1 MTHVAVKDFGP
12 IAEASVE
19 LKPLTVFIGP
29 NNSGKSYLA
38 LTVYCLSRAL
48 FGDASSISMGRMH
61 RGYYLW
67 REFPPELV
75 ERASQELKKTW
86 PTAESR
92 IGGPIKISDLS
103 NEMQDV
109 LVEAAR
115 SSAHSLSRS
124 VGIEL
129 QRCYGTEIHGLV
141 RRGSALSA
149 PQLEVGISEP
159 DGSFQWEMQVT
170 DQDLATKNWTV
181 NLLDHSINNMNNRD
195 VGLPIGLL
203 VDIPDEFLRI
213 ATLELVWPILRNLI
227 GEAHY
232 MPASRSGILQ
242 GHKTLASLIVG
253 SASRAWLQ
261 PMEIPRLAG
270 VVTDLIQSLLS
281 LDPNRAVENPA
292 HQVAEFLEREVTRGS
307 VDLDRRVE
315 YPEIYYENDN
325 GKFLL
330 HQVSSMVSEV
340 APIVLFLKYLV
351 RPGQLFIIEEPESHL
366 DTDNQRKLARAIAML
381 VNSGVKVL
389 ITTHSDFFV
398 NQINNLLLLS
408 QISSRSRAAR
418 KYSANEV
425 LDPYN
430 VGAYLFRN
438 GEDGS
443 RVETLEV
450 TANSGIPTFPFT
462 DAHSAL
468 YNEAIRLEHSSR

>member
-1 MTHVAVKDFGP
+1 MTRVAVKDFGP

-48 FGDASSISMGRMH
+48 FGDSSFTSLQTIGGRH
-61 RGYYLW
+61 HSW
-67 REFPPELV
+67 PEFPPKLL
-75 ERASQELKKTW
+75 ERTGQELKKAW
-86 PTAESR
+86 PNAESLAR
-92 IGGPIKISDLS
+92 GPIKVGDLS
-103 NEMQDV
+103 NDMQDV
-109 LVEAAR
+109 LVEATR
-115 SSAHSLSRS
+115 SFADSLSYS
-124 VGIEL
+124 VSREL

-141 RRGSALSA
+141 RREAALSA
-149 PQLEVGISEP
+149 PQLQVGISAS
-159 DGSFQWEMQVT
+159 DGSFLWEMQAT
-170 DQDLATKNWTV
+170 EPELSTKNWVV
-181 NLLDHSINNMNNRD
+181 NLLEHAINNRD
-195 VGLPIGLL
+195 VGLPMASLA
-203 VDIPDEFLRI
+203 DTPDDFLHI
-213 ATLELVWPILRNLI
+213 AASQLVWPILRDLI
-227 GEAHY
+227 SGAHY

-242 GHKTLASLIVG
+242 GHKTLAGLIVG

-270 VVTDLIQSLLS
+270 VVTDLIQSLLF
-281 LDPNRAVENPA
+281 LDPHRVTKNPS

-307 VDLDRRVE
+307 VGLDRRVE
-315 YPEIYYENDN
+315 YPEIYYENES

-366 DTDNQRKLARAIAML
+366 DAGNQRKLARAIAML
-381 VNSGVKVL
+381 INSGVKVL

-408 QISSRSRAAR
+408 QIPARSRAAR

-425 LDPYN
+425 LDPDN

-450 TANSGIPTFPFT
+450 TADSGIPTFPFT

-468 YNEAIRLEHSSR
+468 YNEAIRLEHASR

>member
-1 MTHVAVKDFGP
+1 MTRVAVKDFGP
-12 IAEASVE
+12 IAEASIE

-48 FGDASSISMGRMH
+48 FASSIGMGRMP

-67 REFPPELV
+67 REFPPELL
-75 ERASQELKKTW
+75 ERTSQELKKAW
-86 PTAESR
+86 PMAESR
-92 IGGPIKISDLS
+92 IGGPINLSDLS
-103 NEMQDV
+103 NEMQDI

-141 RRGSALSA
+141 RRGYALSA
-149 PQLEVGISEP
+149 PRLEVGISESG
-159 DGSFQWEMQVT
+159 GSFRWEMQVT
-170 DQDLATKNWTV
+170 DQDLATKNWCV
-181 NLLDHSINNMNNRD
+181 NLFERTINDRNFDWPIR
-195 VGLPIGLL
+195 LP
-203 VDIPDEFLRI
+203 VDEPEYFLHI
-213 ATLELVWPILRNLI
+213 TTLELVWPILRNLI

-270 VVTDLIQSLLS
+270 VITDLIQSLLS
-281 LDPNRAVENPA
+281 LDPNRAAENPA

-307 VDLDRRVE
+307 VGLDRRVE

-325 GKFLL
+325 GRFLL

-425 LDPYN
+425 LAPDN

-443 RVETLEV
+443 SVETLDV
-450 TANSGIPTFPFT
+450 TADSGIPTFPFT